1 VISDTIAAT
10 VARNDRSVRL
20 EVLKQALVQT
30 RRGVALKPLAE
41 KHNWKWRNVY
51 RDIDV
56 LEAAGFPIRK
66 ENGLYRMDSTIR
78 AIPGAPSADERLA
91 LFLAREQAAG
101 WKHTSLG
108 KALDKLWHRI
118 TTSAEG
124 QTALFPIDSAPWLST
139 REWHPIDY
147 GRHAKIVET
156 LERATRDRIAVQ
168 ARYRAASTRQL
179 TSRVIEPGQLHWDPG
194 LETLYL
200 IGYCRLRA
208 DIRVFA
214 VHRFLAVAPTNQSF
228 PPRAETRSRT
238 ALAKA
243 FRVWRSERVVP
254 VRIWFAPD
262 IADEIRDRRW
272 LSDQKV
278 ENERNGVVLTG
289 EVAGLAEVER
299 WVLGYAGAARVL
311 EPRELRES
319 VAAKLRAGAAAY
331 GENRLSRTDNGEA

>member
-1 VISDTIAAT
+1 M
-10 VARNDRSVRL
+10 
-20 EVLKQALVQT
+20 QT
-30 RRGVALKPLAE
+30 RRGVAVKPLAE
-41 KHNWKWRNVY
+41 KHGWKWRNLY

-66 ENGLYRMDSTIR
+66 ENGLFRMDSTTR

-118 TTSAEG
+118 ATSSEG

-139 REWHPIDY
+139 REWRPIDY

-168 ARYRAASTRQL
+168 TRYRAASTRQL

-214 VHRFLAVAPTNQSF
+214 VHRFLAVSPTEQTF
-228 PPRAETRSRT
+228 PPRAETRSRVV
-238 ALAKA
+238 LAKA
-243 FRVWRSERVVP
+243 FRVWRCQRVLP

-262 IADEIRDRRW
+262 VAEEIRERRW
-272 LSDQKV
+272 LANQKV
-278 ENERNGVVLTG
+278 ENDRGGVVLSG

-299 WVLGYAGAARVL
+299 WVLGYGGAARVL

-319 VAAKLRAGAAAY
+319 VAAKLRAGAERY
-331 GENRLSRTDNGEA
+331 RENRLARTDNGEA